1 MQSKGRPYSGEDLTV
16 VIPAHNCAE
25 FVAEAIAS
33 VEAQTIRPALIIVVE
48 NASSDGTRAVL
59 ESLVERCSV
68 DLQVLHTD
76 YPGVSNARNLGFSHA
91 HTRLVAMLDADD
103 MYCPDFLQKGLDA
116 FNTVTSLQLFFG
128 NRKPYSEGQVT
139 GPSFLEQSRLVE
151 VGFREA
157 GHRIREVTGDLF
169 SPLLRGNFIPPSA
182 TIVVREAAYRAGLFP
197 LSLDSSEDRL
207 FYSRLVRLGTVA
219 YSLDSAALYRIHDL
233 SKTRSSQLLHLRKN
247 AVLCLKHLGLELS
260 GKQLSGHE
268 QRAIRTALREAA
280 EKFFYTAAEEGPIG
294 YAHACAWAK
303 MVELR
308 NPKPL
313 WFQLKALRNSRRNS
327 ANVP

>member
-182 TIVVREAAYRAGLFP
+182 TIVVREAAYQAGLFP
-197 LSLDSSEDRL
+197 LFLDSSEDRL
-207 FYSRLVRLGTVA
+207 FFSRVVRLGCVA
-219 YSLDSAALYRIHDL
+219 YTMDIVSLYRCHSM
-233 SKTRSSQLLHLRKN
+233 SKTAISDWIYLKKN
-247 AVLCLKHLGLELS
+247 SVLCLQFLLLESRHYDFSINDRQSVVLALEEES
-260 GKQLSGHE
+260 KNLLYAAADRGWREYILIC
-268 QRAIRTALREAA
+268 RWIR
-280 EKFFYTAAEEGPIG
+280 KVG
-294 YAHACAWAK
+294 
-303 MVELR
+303 LR
-308 NPKPL
+308 NPNPVFL
-313 WFQLKALRNSRRNS
+313 AAKAIRNSKYFQI
-327 ANVP
+327 